1 MAYVYGYVWKHVMG
15 HNWNITKPMLAE
27 EGWIRSNYGIIK
39 ASIYRYV
46 GKHVNILHAIIGPE
60 PEQCLQQRAGLGPIV
75 ARHSTDDK
83 KSHI

>member
-27 EGWIRSNYGIIK
+27 EGWIRSHYGIIK

-46 GKHVNILHAIIGPE
+46 WKHVNMLHAIIGPE
-60 PEQCLQQRAGLGPIV
+60 PDQCLQHRAGLGPIM
-75 ARHSTDDK
+75 ACHGTDDK